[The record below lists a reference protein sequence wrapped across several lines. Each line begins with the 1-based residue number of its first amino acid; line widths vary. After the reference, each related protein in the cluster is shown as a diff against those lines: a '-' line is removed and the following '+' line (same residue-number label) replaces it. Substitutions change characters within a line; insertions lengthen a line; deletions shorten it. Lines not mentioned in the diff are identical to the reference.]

1 MNQRKE
7 DKIYSSPIS
16 EIVDFRFDEK
26 TANVFEDMLNR
37 SIPGYGAIV
46 SFTGLLT
53 SKFAQPES
61 NLYDLGTSLGAS
73 ALSMRRN
80 LKRDS
85 CKIIAVDNSQAMI
98 DRAKTF
104 IDKDDSEIPVEL
116 RCEDVLETK
125 IKNASIVALNYTLQF
140 IPEKRRSELLKNIYD
155 GMLPGGILILSEKIK
170 FADDKLNEKQIELY
184 HSFKKFNGYSDLEIS
199 QKRTAL
205 EKVLIPETFETHKE
219 RIFNAG
225 FTSCIQWHQS
235 FNFISMLAEK

>member
-1 MNQRKE
+1 MAQREK
-7 DKIYSSPIS
+7 DKIYSSPIN
-16 EIVDFRFDEK
+16 EIVDFKFDEK

-53 SKFAQPES
+53 SKYAQPNS
-61 NLYDLGTSLGAS
+61 ASYDLGTSLGAS
-73 ALSMRRN
+73 ALAMRRN
-80 LKRDS
+80 LQYDS

-104 IDKDDSEIPVEL
+104 IDKDDSTVEVEL
-116 RCEDVLETK
+116 RNEDILETK
-125 IKNASIVALNYTLQF
+125 IENASIVALNYTLQF
-140 IPEKRRSELLKNIYD
+140 IPKERRTELLKKIYD

-170 FADDKLNEKQIELY
+170 FAEDELNEKLIELY

-205 EKVLIPETFETHKE
+205 EKVLIPETFATHKE
-219 RIFNAG
+219 RILNAG
-225 FTSCIQWHQS
+225 FKSCIQWFQS